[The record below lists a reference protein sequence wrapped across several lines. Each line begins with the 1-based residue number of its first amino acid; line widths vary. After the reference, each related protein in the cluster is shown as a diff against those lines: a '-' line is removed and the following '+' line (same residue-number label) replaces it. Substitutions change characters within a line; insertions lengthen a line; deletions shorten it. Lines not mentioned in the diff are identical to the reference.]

1 MQPIY
6 AYITKLAI
14 CLALGYMF
22 YLLLL
27 RRMTWYT
34 WNRYYL
40 LFLPL
45 AALALPALPLA
56 LPDSL
61 PALNA
66 AFFVSGPQP
75 AVTGIAASTVAP
87 AQGLGLNIPVI
98 LLILLCAGM
107 VFFLLRLLFRI
118 YFLYRTRRM
127 ARLVNAGDVKL
138 YHLPGCTAPF
148 SFYNAIY
155 LDTTRYDASELES
168 ILQHELVHVIQK
180 HTLDVLVAE
189 CICIIQWF
197 NPAAWMLKHAIKQNL
212 EFIADDLVL
221 RKGTDRKGYQYLLLK
236 VSGAIPHS
244 LATNLLF
251 PSLKERI
258 SMMNKDRSGKKQL
271 LKYLCII
278 PLACLLVFA
287 FGTRTNSLHSG
298 IDKDEF
304 SLSSLSFYISDEQ
317 AARIIQQDQVN
328 SLLKEGGAISLGLIS
343 EEKARLKALL
353 ERNGYDTSG
362 GRTISFVM
370 DTSLTSK
377 SFTVKVVVDAMVK
390 QQKNINLDNS
400 MMDMRQAYSS
410 AVSNRQGEP
419 GKITAALQPPV
430 VTARDNTAVRAPG
443 RSR

>member
-1 MQPIY
+1 
-6 AYITKLAI
+6 
-14 CLALGYMF
+14 
-22 YLLLL
+22 
-27 RRMTWYT
+27 
-34 WNRYYL
+34 
-40 LFLPL
+40 
-45 AALALPALPLA
+45 
-56 LPDSL
+56 
-61 PALNA
+61 
-66 AFFVSGPQP
+66 
-75 AVTGIAASTVAP
+75 
-87 AQGLGLNIPVI
+87 
-98 LLILLCAGM
+98 
-107 VFFLLRLLFRI
+107 
-118 YFLYRTRRM
+118 M

-155 LDTTRYDASELES
+155 LDTTRYEASELES
-168 ILQHELVHVIQK
+168 ILQHELVHVTQK

-189 CICIIQWF
+189 CICIVQWF

-212 EFIADDLVL
+212 EFIADDQVL
-221 RKGTDRKGYQYLLLK
+221 RKGINRKGYQYLLLK

-258 SMMNKDRSGKKQL
+258 SMMNKDRSDKKQL

-287 FGTRTNSLHSG
+287 FGTRTDSSHT
-298 IDKDEF
+298 DKDAF
-304 SLSSLSFYISDEQ
+304 SLSSVSFYISDEQ
-317 AARIIQQDQVN
+317 AARIIKQDQAN

-400 MMDMRQAYSS
+400 MMDMRQAYRS
-410 AVSNRQGEP
+410 AVSNRQEEP
-419 GKITAALQPPV
+419 YKITAALQPPGA
-430 VTARDNTAVRAPG
+430 TARDNTAVRTPG
-443 RSR
+443 RSQ

>member
-27 RRMTWYT
+27 RRMTWYA

-56 LPDSL
+56 LPSSL

-66 AFFVSGPQP
+66 AFFVTGSQP
-75 AVTGIAASTVAP
+75 AAAGIAASAGAAT
-87 AQGLGLNIPVI
+87 QGPELNLPVI
-98 LLILLCAGM
+98 LLVLLCAGA
-107 VFFLLRLLFRI
+107 VFFLLRLLFRV

-168 ILQHELVHVIQK
+168 ILQHELVHVSQK

-189 CICIIQWF
+189 CICIVQWF

-212 EFIADDLVL
+212 EFIADDQVL
-221 RKGTDRKGYQYLLLK
+221 RKGINRKGYQYLLLK

-287 FGTRTNSLHSG
+287 FGTRTGSSHT
-298 IDKDEF
+298 DKDEF
-304 SLSSLSFYISDEQ
+304 SLSSVSFYISDEQ
-317 AARIIQQDQVN
+317 AARIIKQDQAN

-390 QQKNINLDNS
+390 QHKNINLDNS
-400 MMDMRQAYSS
+400 MMDIRQAYRS
-410 AVSNRQGEP
+410 AVSNRQEEP
-419 GKITAALQPPV
+419 YKITAALQPPGA
-430 VTARDNTAVRAPG
+430 TARDNTAVRTPG
-443 RSR
+443 RSQ

>member
-27 RRMTWYT
+27 RRMTWYA

-56 LPDSL
+56 LPSSL

-66 AFFVSGPQP
+66 AFFVTGSQP
-75 AVTGIAASTVAP
+75 AAAGIAASAGAAT
-87 AQGLGLNIPVI
+87 QGPELNLPVI
-98 LLILLCAGM
+98 LLVLLCAGA
-107 VFFLLRLLFRI
+107 VFFLLRLLFRV

-168 ILQHELVHVIQK
+168 ILQHELVHVSQK

-189 CICIIQWF
+189 CICIVQWF

-212 EFIADDLVL
+212 EFIADDQVL
-221 RKGTDRKGYQYLLLK
+221 RKGINRKGYQYLLLK

-287 FGTRTNSLHSG
+287 FGTRTNSSYT
-298 IDKDEF
+298 DKDEF
-304 SLSSLSFYISDEQ
+304 SLSSVSFYISDEQ
-317 AARIIQQDQVN
+317 AARIIKLDQAN

-390 QQKNINLDNS
+390 QQKNSNLDNS
-400 MMDMRQAYSS
+400 MMDMRQAYRS
-410 AVSNRQGEP
+410 AVSNRQGAP
-419 GKITAALQPPV
+419 DKITAALQPPRA
-430 VTARDNTAVRAPG
+430 TARDNTAVRAPG

>member
-27 RRMTWYT
+27 RRMTWYA

-56 LPDSL
+56 LPSSL

-66 AFFVSGPQP
+66 AFFVTGSQP
-75 AVTGIAASTVAP
+75 AAAGIAASAGAVT
-87 AQGLGLNIPVI
+87 QGPGLNLPVM
-98 LLILLCAGM
+98 LLVLLCAGA
-107 VFFLLRLLFRI
+107 VFFLLRLLFRV

-168 ILQHELVHVIQK
+168 ILQHELVHVTQK

-189 CICIIQWF
+189 CICIVQWF

-212 EFIADDLVL
+212 EFIADDQVL
-221 RKGTDRKGYQYLLLK
+221 QKGINRKGYQYLLLK
-236 VSGAIPHS
+236 VSGAMPHS

-287 FGTRTNSLHSG
+287 FGTRTGSSHT
-298 IDKDEF
+298 DKDEF
-304 SLSSLSFYISDEQ
+304 SLSSVSFYISDEQ
-317 AARIIQQDQVN
+317 AARIIKQDQAN

-400 MMDMRQAYSS
+400 MMDMRQAYRS
-410 AVSNRQGEP
+410 AVSNRQEEP
-419 GKITAALQPPV
+419 YKITAALQPPGA
-430 VTARDNTAVRAPG
+430 TARDNTAVRTPG
-443 RSR
+443 RSQ

>member
-27 RRMTWYT
+27 RRMTWYA

-56 LPDSL
+56 LPSSL

-66 AFFVSGPQP
+66 AFFVTGSQP
-75 AVTGIAASTVAP
+75 AAAGIAASAGAAT
-87 AQGLGLNIPVI
+87 QGPELNLPVI
-98 LLILLCAGM
+98 LLVLLCAGA
-107 VFFLLRLLFRI
+107 VFFLLRLLFRV

-168 ILQHELVHVIQK
+168 ILQHELVHVSQK

-189 CICIIQWF
+189 CICIVQWF

-212 EFIADDLVL
+212 EFIADDQVL
-221 RKGTDRKGYQYLLLK
+221 RKGINRKGYQYLLLK

-287 FGTRTNSLHSG
+287 FGTRTSSSHT
-298 IDKDEF
+298 DKDEF
-304 SLSSLSFYISDEQ
+304 SLSSVSFYISDEQ
-317 AARIIQQDQVN
+317 AARIIKQDQAN

-390 QQKNINLDNS
+390 QQKNINPDNS
-400 MMDMRQAYSS
+400 MMDMRQAYRS
-410 AVSNRQGEP
+410 AVSNRQEEP
-419 GKITAALQPPV
+419 YKITAALQPPGA
-430 VTARDNTAVRAPG
+430 TARDNTAVRTPG
-443 RSR
+443 RSQ

>member
-27 RRMTWYT
+27 RRMTWYA

-56 LPDSL
+56 LPSSL

-66 AFFVSGPQP
+66 AFFVTGSQP
-75 AVTGIAASTVAP
+75 AAAGIAASAGAAT
-87 AQGLGLNIPVI
+87 QGPELNLPVI
-98 LLILLCAGM
+98 LLVLLCAGA
-107 VFFLLRLLFRI
+107 VFFLLRLLFRV

-168 ILQHELVHVIQK
+168 ILQHELVHVSQK

-189 CICIIQWF
+189 CICIVQWF

-212 EFIADDLVL
+212 EFIADDQVL
-221 RKGTDRKGYQYLLLK
+221 RKGINRKGYQYLLLK

-287 FGTRTNSLHSG
+287 FGTRTGSSHT
-298 IDKDEF
+298 DKDEF
-304 SLSSLSFYISDEQ
+304 SLSSVSFYISDEQ
-317 AARIIQQDQVN
+317 AARIIKQDQAN

-390 QQKNINLDNS
+390 QHKNINLDNS
-400 MMDMRQAYSS
+400 MMDIRQAYRS
-410 AVSNRQGEP
+410 AVSNRQEEP
-419 GKITAALQPPV
+419 GKITAALQPPGATV
-430 VTARDNTAVRAPG
+430 RDNTAVRAPG